1 MNVERTRLY
10 RTLIAICRVIYAVVF
25 GAKASGREHFPKDQ
39 NCILIG
45 NHIHAIDPVT
55 LAVFYKANEIHFIA
69 KESIFENRWLARI
82 LTKLHAFPV
91 NRGET
96 DMRAMR
102 QAVQVLRDGHVLGI
116 YPEGHRQKDRTVKAI
131 ETGVAVIAL
140 RSGVP
145 VVPVYV
151 SGHYRP
157 FGRLRLT
164 VGPPIPLD
172 DIRSGRADTEALE
185 TVKRRV
191 VESLNA
197 LAPCPKA
204 VPNPETSP
212 NGGSDQ

>member
-1 MNVERTRLY
+1 MNVEKTWLY
-10 RTLIAICRVIYAVVF
+10 RTLITIVRGIYAVFF
-25 GAKASGREHFPKDQ
+25 GAKATGREHFPTGQ
-39 NCILIG
+39 NCILLS
-45 NHIHAIDPVT
+45 NHIHAFDPVT

-69 KESIFENRWLARI
+69 KESIFRNRWLAKFF
-82 LTKLHAFPV
+82 TQLHAFPV

-116 YPEGHRQKDRTVKAI
+116 FPEGHRQQDRTVKSI

-145 VVPVYV
+145 VIPMYI

-172 DIRSGRADTEALE
+172 DFRAERVDADVLEA
-185 TVKRRV
+185 VKERIV
-191 VESLNA
+191 ASLNA
-197 LAPCPKA
+197 LK
-204 VPNPETSP
+204 PE
-212 NGGSDQ
+212 GAE